1 VLASLSL
8 IMHPSLS
15 HSLPHQQASHGAS
28 AQSAQPRPVIRVAA
42 SSGESVDDVVA
53 VEEPLEIRILSA
65 GQERRVTVTMR
76 TPGNDAELAI
86 GFLSAERIVATAG
99 EIIAVRPCETQPNL
113 LRVELM
119 DHCAGRLDNIARQFV
134 ATSSCG
140 LCGKTSLEAVMG
152 ALPDAIA
159 VDVSAPI
166 ASEVLRQIPARLRD
180 AQAVFDRT
188 GGLHAVAA
196 LSPNGELLSLYEDVG
211 RHNAFDKLVGAMI
224 LAGQPDLGGRIVAL
238 SGRAGFELV
247 QKAAVARAPVVAAIG
262 APSSLA
268 VELAQRV
275 GITLIGFLRA
285 TGFNVYTHPQRL
297 ALAQAQ
303 GALEGFR

>member
-1 VLASLSL
+1 
-8 IMHPSLS
+8 MDP
-15 HSLPHQQASHGAS
+15 SLPHTLARRLASHGAP
-28 AQSAQPRPVIRVAA
+28 AQSILPRPVIRIAA
-42 SSGESVDDVVA
+42 ASGESVDDVVA
-53 VEEPLEIRILSA
+53 VEEPLEIRIVSA
-65 GQERRVTVTMR
+65 GEERRVTVTMR
-76 TPGNDAELAI
+76 TPGNDAELAV
-86 GFLSAERIVATAG
+86 GFLSAERVVANTG
-99 EIIAVRPCETQPNL
+99 EIIAIRPCETQPNL

-119 DHCAGRLDNIARQFV
+119 DHCVSRLQNVARQFI

-152 ALPDAIA
+152 TLPDALV
-159 VDVSAPI
+159 VDTRAPI
-166 ASEVLRQIPARLRD
+166 ASETLRQIPERLRD
-180 AQAVFDRT
+180 AQAVFNRT

-196 LSPNGELLSLYEDVG
+196 FAATGELVSLYEDVG

-224 LAGQPDLGGRIVAL
+224 LAGEPDLSGRVVAL

-268 VELAQRV
+268 VQLAERV

-285 TGFNVYTHPQRL
+285 TGFNVYTHPQRVVL
-297 ALAQAQ
+297 PQTQ
-303 GALEGFR
+303 GALERIR